1 MWSCVYA
8 PKLNNAPG
16 PKTRKSFNK
25 VSKILHLNILRNI
38 LSNIFYN
45 IFGFITLQM
54 LLFSC
59 SGRLKIADLGLS
71 RIFLREDELKDD
83 SDTNNE
89 SSEASRRRIRQRQ
102 YSHQVATRW
111 YR

>member
-1 MWSCVYA
+1 MWGCVYA
-8 PKLNNAPG
+8 QKLNNAPG
-16 PKTRKSFNK
+16 PKTCKPFDK
-25 VSKILHLNILRNI
+25 VCKILNLNIFKKI
-38 LSNIFYN
+38 YYIFD
-45 IFGFITLQM
+45 IFGFIKLQM
-54 LLFSC
+54 ILFSC

-71 RIFLREDELKDD
+71 RIFLREEELKDD